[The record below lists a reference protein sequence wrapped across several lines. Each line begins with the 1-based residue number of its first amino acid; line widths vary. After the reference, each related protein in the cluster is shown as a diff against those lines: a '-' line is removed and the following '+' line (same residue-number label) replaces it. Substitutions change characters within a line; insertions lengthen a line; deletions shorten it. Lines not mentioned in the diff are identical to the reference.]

1 MEFGLKKFREIDLE
15 SLFYWYSPVSQRRL
29 RGDWCAPTPSMLD
42 GADMFLTAIS
52 INKSNCRRSGR
63 LKNCARSQSMK
74 MSAATTVGPR
84 CLTSII
90 WTNSKALKLP
100 LILIVLPAPPERAA
114 NAELKERERMTMREW
129 MRLLFPMNLCF
140 VLLCFSMNEIIV
152 IFSGSFMAM
161 KLVTASGHWP
171 FDLFPFD
178 QRDCASGMVDP
189 NDSAQKGLKWKYSK
203 MHSLTL

>member
-1 MEFGLKKFREIDLE
+1 
-15 SLFYWYSPVSQRRL
+15 
-29 RGDWCAPTPSMLD
+29 
-42 GADMFLTAIS
+42 
-52 INKSNCRRSGR
+52 
-63 LKNCARSQSMK
+63 
-74 MSAATTVGPR
+74 
-84 CLTSII
+84 
-90 WTNSKALKLP
+90 
-100 LILIVLPAPPERAA
+100 
-114 NAELKERERMTMREW
+114 

-161 KLVTASGHWP
+161 KLVTVSGHWP

-203 MHSLTL
+203 MHSLTHSLSENKQTPS